1 MKPMENYGYIYHPP
15 VHTGE
20 IGAPRLDIY
29 LRSAPSGL
37 HFDPEIVSFPIVN
50 EHGDPQKLDVYHPW
64 EYDLEYRLTAGRL
77 VMADRRDK
85 HFDAFIFG
93 GDLRI
98 SSGVTETLCVVTS
111 PAPILNLAPPLNAA
125 DFLATESE
133 ILLAERRA
141 YWETQ
146 PEEFDR
152 RLATAEPLELFH
164 AILEALRAKFKQF
177 PPTEN
182 EILRQFVHY
191 LNEESRTIHDFHNL
205 SILARPLEEIL

>member
-1 MKPMENYGYIYHPP
+1 MENYGYLYYPP
-15 VHTGE
+15 VHPGE
-20 IGAPRLDIY
+20 IGAPRLDIC
-29 LRSAPSGL
+29 LRSTPSGE

-64 EYDLEYRLTAGRL
+64 DYGLEYRLTAGRL
-77 VMADRRDK
+77 VMSDRRGK
-85 HFDAFIFG
+85 HFDAFLYG
-93 GDLRI
+93 GQLSLTI
-98 SSGVTETLCVVTS
+98 HAAETVCVVTS
-111 PAPILNLAPPLNAA
+111 PAPILNLAPPLNAG

-133 ILLAERRA
+133 IVLAERRA
-141 YWETQ
+141 YWEKQ

-152 RLATAEPLELFH
+152 RLAAAEPLELFH

-177 PPTEN
+177 PPTDN
-182 EILRQFVHY
+182 EILIQFVHY